1 MKPNTQPRRL
11 EKGWNM
17 RALPKLCVLA
27 GLALHA
33 TGALAKSPQQ
43 LASEAPAL
51 NAAWQARAALVPV
64 KGMPRLADPV
74 DAALIRS
81 IFDLEKL
88 RGLDPIAGA
97 DTPHLLDVCG
107 AASNIWKS
115 YLFWTKDGSPPNS
128 ANNEVAFAPEISLAA
143 AYVITCYGRTADA
156 IRLFTASLSP
166 DQIND
171 ARRQGAEQARA
182 GIMQMVMGIG
192 ISINYPHYTPGQK
205 QLLAN
210 ALEDAAPR
218 FSAWSTTEG
227 RAVIEASLSSVT
239 ASATDPTVKASL
251 ERALTKAKA
260 VK

>member
-1 MKPNTQPRRL
+1 M
-11 EKGWNM
+11 
-17 RALPKLCVLA
+17 CVLA

-33 TGALAKSPQQ
+33 SGALAKSPQQ

-51 NAAWQARAALVPV
+51 NATWQARAALAPA
-64 KGMPRLADPV
+64 KGMPRLTDPG

-81 IFDLEKL
+81 ILNIEKL
-88 RGLDPIAGA
+88 RGLDPVAGA

-128 ANNEVAFAPEISLAA
+128 ANNEVTFAPEISLAA
-143 AYVITCYGRTADA
+143 AYVITCYGRAADA
-156 IRLFTASLSP
+156 IRLFTAALPP

-171 ARRQGAEQARA
+171 ARRQGADQARA

-192 ISINYPHYTPGQK
+192 ITLNYPHYTPEQK
-205 QLLAN
+205 LLLAA
-210 ALEDAAPR
+210 ALEDAVPR

-227 RAVIEASLSSVT
+227 KTLIEASLASFT
-239 ASATDPTVKASL
+239 ASATDPSVKAVL
-251 ERALTKAKA
+251 ERAIAKAKA
-260 VK
+260 AK